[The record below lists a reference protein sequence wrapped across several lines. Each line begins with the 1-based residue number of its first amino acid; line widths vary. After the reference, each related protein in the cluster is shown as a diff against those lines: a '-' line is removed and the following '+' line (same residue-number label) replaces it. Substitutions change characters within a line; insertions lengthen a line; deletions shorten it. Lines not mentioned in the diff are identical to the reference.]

1 MEKNKYVDYLLTG
14 DDLVQILRKSV
25 LDENNETY
33 PEEEMYD
40 LAQYIAADFDSIV
53 YKFVG
58 RNNFELIKDI
68 PYIRFNTKEEFIEE
82 SVNSILTDIVYPI
95 TSFEEEHEMNTIYE
109 RRVAAVDK
117 VMEGIEETGVIRK
130 KEFASQR
137 NEPILI
143 DEKLLEIIIKAT
155 IDEAYPMEDTEEFKK
170 LARPMIERAKGYSYQ
185 NMTRKLNLEDDGKHY
200 PTGFFSL

>member
-1 MEKNKYVDYLLTG
+1 MKEDKFVDYLLTG
-14 DDLVQILRKSV
+14 NDLVQILRKSV

-40 LAQYIAADFDSIV
+40 LATFIAADFDSIV
-53 YKFVG
+53 DKFVG

-82 SVNSILTDIVYPI
+82 SVNGFLTDIVYPI

-109 RRVAAVDK
+109 RRFAAIDK
-117 VMEGIEETGVIRK
+117 VMKGIEETSAIRK

-155 IDEAYPMEDTEEFKK
+155 IDEAYPMEDTEELKK
-170 LARPMIERAKGYSYQ
+170 LAHPMIERAKGYSYQ
-185 NMTRKLNLEDDGKHY
+185 NMTRKLNLENDGKH
-200 PTGFFSL
+200 

>member
-1 MEKNKYVDYLLTG
+1 MEKDKYVDYLLTG

-40 LAQYIAADFDSIV
+40 LATIIAADFDSIV
-53 YKFVG
+53 DKFVG
-58 RNNFELIKDI
+58 RDNFELIKDI
-68 PYIRFNTKEEFIEE
+68 PYIRFNTKEKFIEE
-82 SVNSILTDIVYPI
+82 SVNGFLTDIVYPI

-117 VMEGIEETGVIRK
+117 VMKGIEETSAIRK

-155 IDEAYPMEDTEEFKK
+155 IDEAYPMEDTEERKK
-170 LARPMIERAKGYSYQ
+170 LARPMVERAKGYSYQ
-185 NMTRKLNLEDDGKHY
+185 NMIRKLNLEDDGKH
-200 PTGFFSL
+200 

>member
-1 MEKNKYVDYLLTG
+1 MEKDKYVDYLLTG

-40 LAQYIAADFDSIV
+40 LATIIAADFDSIV
-53 YKFVG
+53 DKFVG
-58 RNNFELIKDI
+58 RDNFELIKDI
-68 PYIRFNTKEEFIEE
+68 PYIRFNTKEKFIEE
-82 SVNSILTDIVYPI
+82 SVNGFLTDIVYPV
-95 TSFEEEHEMNTIYE
+95 TGFEEEYEMNTTYE
-109 RRVAAVDK
+109 RRFAAIDK
-117 VMEGIEETGVIRK
+117 VMKGIKETSAIRK

-155 IDEAYPMEDTEEFKK
+155 IDEAYPMEDTEERKK
-170 LARPMIERAKGYSYQ
+170 LARPMVERAKGYSYQ
-185 NMTRKLNLEDDGKHY
+185 NMTRKLNLEDDGKH
-200 PTGFFSL
+200 

>member
-1 MEKNKYVDYLLTG
+1 MKEDKFVDYLLTG
-14 DDLVQILRKSV
+14 NDLVQILRKSV

-40 LAQYIAADFDSIV
+40 LATFIAADFDSIV
-53 YKFVG
+53 DKFVG

-82 SVNSILTDIVYPI
+82 SVNGFLTDIVYPV

-109 RRVAAVDK
+109 RRFAAIDK
-117 VMEGIEETGVIRK
+117 VMKGIEETSAIRK

-155 IDEAYPMEDTEEFKK
+155 IDEAYPMEDTEELKK
-170 LARPMIERAKGYSYQ
+170 LAHPMIERAKGYSYQ
-185 NMTRKLNLEDDGKHY
+185 NMTRKLNLENDGKH
-200 PTGFFSL
+200 

>member
-1 MEKNKYVDYLLTG
+1 MEKDKYVDYLLTG

-40 LAQYIAADFDSIV
+40 LATIIAADFDSIV
-53 YKFVG
+53 NKFVG

-82 SVNSILTDIVYPI
+82 SVNGFLTDIVYPV
-95 TSFEEEHEMNTIYE
+95 TGFEEEYEMNTTYE
-109 RRVAAVDK
+109 RRFAAIDK
-117 VMEGIEETGVIRK
+117 VMKGIEETSAIRK

-155 IDEAYPMEDTEEFKK
+155 IDEAYPMEDTEELKK
-170 LARPMIERAKGYSYQ
+170 LARPMVERAKGYSYQ
-185 NMTRKLNLEDDGKHY
+185 NMTRKLNLEDDGKH
-200 PTGFFSL
+200 

>member
-1 MEKNKYVDYLLTG
+1 MEKDKYVDYLITG

-40 LAQYIAADFDSIV
+40 LATFIAADFDSIV
-53 YKFVG
+53 NKFVG

-82 SVNSILTDIVYPI
+82 SVNGFLTDIVYPV
-95 TSFEEEHEMNTIYE
+95 TGFEEEYEMNTTYE
-109 RRVAAVDK
+109 RRFAAIDK
-117 VMEGIEETGVIRK
+117 VMKGIKETSTIRK

-155 IDEAYPMEDTEEFKK
+155 IDEAYPMEDTEERKK
-170 LARPMIERAKGYSYQ
+170 LARPMVERAKGYSYQ
-185 NMTRKLNLEDDGKHY
+185 NMTRKLNLEDDGKH
-200 PTGFFSL
+200 

>member
-1 MEKNKYVDYLLTG
+1 MEKDKYVDYLLTG

-40 LAQYIAADFDSIV
+40 LATIIAADFDSIV
-53 YKFVG
+53 NKFVG

-82 SVNSILTDIVYPI
+82 SVNGFLTDIVYPV
-95 TSFEEEHEMNTIYE
+95 TGFEEEYEMNTIYE
-109 RRVAAVDK
+109 RRFAAIDK
-117 VMEGIEETGVIRK
+117 VMKGIEETSAIRK

-155 IDEAYPMEDTEEFKK
+155 IDEAYPMEDTEELKK
-170 LARPMIERAKGYSYQ
+170 LARPMVERAKGYSYQ
-185 NMTRKLNLEDDGKHY
+185 NMTRKLNLEDDGKH
-200 PTGFFSL
+200 

>member
-1 MEKNKYVDYLLTG
+1 MEKDKYVDYLLTG

-40 LAQYIAADFDSIV
+40 LATIIAADFDSIV
-53 YKFVG
+53 DKFVG
-58 RNNFELIKDI
+58 RDNFELIKDI

-82 SVNSILTDIVYPI
+82 SVNGFLTDIVYPV
-95 TSFEEEHEMNTIYE
+95 TGFEEEYEMNTTYE
-109 RRVAAVDK
+109 RRFAAIDK
-117 VMEGIEETGVIRK
+117 VMKGIEETSAIRK

-155 IDEAYPMEDTEEFKK
+155 IDEAYPMEDTEERKK
-170 LARPMIERAKGYSYQ
+170 LARPMVERAKGYSYQ
-185 NMTRKLNLEDDGKHY
+185 NMTRKLNLEDDGKH
-200 PTGFFSL
+200 

>member
-1 MEKNKYVDYLLTG
+1 MKEDKFVDYLLTG
-14 DDLVQILRKSV
+14 NDLVQILRKSV

-40 LAQYIAADFDSIV
+40 LATIIAADFDSIV
-53 YKFVG
+53 DKFVG
-58 RNNFELIKDI
+58 RDNFELIKDI
-68 PYIRFNTKEEFIEE
+68 PYIRFNTKEKFIEE
-82 SVNSILTDIVYPI
+82 SVNGFLTDIVYPI

-117 VMEGIEETGVIRK
+117 VMKGIEETSAIRK

-155 IDEAYPMEDTEEFKK
+155 IDEAYPMEDTEERKK
-170 LARPMIERAKGYSYQ
+170 LARPMVERAKGYSYQ
-185 NMTRKLNLEDDGKHY
+185 NMTRKLNLEDDGKH
-200 PTGFFSL
+200 

>member
-1 MEKNKYVDYLLTG
+1 MEKDKYVDYLLTG

-40 LAQYIAADFDSIV
+40 LATIIAADFDSIV
-53 YKFVG
+53 DKFVG
-58 RNNFELIKDI
+58 RDNFELIKDI
-68 PYIRFNTKEEFIEE
+68 PYIRFNTKEKFIEE
-82 SVNSILTDIVYPI
+82 SVNGFLTDIVYPI

-117 VMEGIEETGVIRK
+117 VMKGIEETSAIRK

-155 IDEAYPMEDTEEFKK
+155 IDEAYPMEDTEERKK
-170 LARPMIERAKGYSYQ
+170 LARPMVERAKGYSYQ
-185 NMTRKLNLEDDGKHY
+185 NMTRKLNLEDDGKH
-200 PTGFFSL
+200 